1 MKLKS
6 PIVVLVAGAALA
18 VGLIAA
24 NMSVFDADSA
34 NVVAS
39 VPVPSAPI
47 TSTPPSPSSSPS
59 TSPSASGSASPSASS
74 VQVTPSVAAVAT
86 YAGKV
91 TGGGSLSIVVKA
103 TSVIAYLCDGTN
115 ESWLGGTV
123 DGSTLTAR
131 NKAGDTLTGTRGGGK
146 VVGSITVDGT
156 TWTYS
161 TPLVK
166 KPSGLYRATAEIR
179 GASVVGGWIVLP
191 DGTQVGVLRRDEVA
205 EPAPAIDPA
214 NGAVTID
221 GTLVTAT
228 EPDPVQLTAG

>member
-47 TSTPPSPSSSPS
+47 TSTPPSSSPS
-59 TSPSASGSASPSASS
+59 ASPSTSGSASPSASS

-161 TPLVK
+161 IPSVK

-179 GASVVGGWIVLP
+179 GATVVGGWIVLP

>member
-18 VGLIAA
+18 AGLIAA
-24 NMSVFDADSA
+24 NMSASDADGESVA
-34 NVVAS
+34 AS
-39 VPVPSAPI
+39 VPAPSAPI
-47 TSTPPSPSSSPS
+47 TSPTPSP
-59 TSPSASGSASPSASS
+59 SASPSASQS
-74 VQVTPSVAAVAT
+74 ASPSASPVQVTPPVAAVAT

-91 TGGGSLSIVVKA
+91 TGAGSLSIVVKA
-103 TSVIAYLCDGTN
+103 TSVIAYLCDGKN

-123 DGSTLTAR
+123 DGNTLTAR

-179 GASVVGGWIVLP
+179 GATVVGGWIVLP
-191 DGTQVGVLRRDEVA
+191 DGTQVGVLRRDEAA